1 MKKALS
7 IVILICI
14 LLSLLCGCIVG
25 TPEFLPGEHEGDENY
40 VWVCKEPFVYF
51 ALVNKTEDTE
61 FYLKFYTDSGHGYS
75 SPSFKACF
83 EDETDYTFFYASY
96 NPKDGA
102 TTFAVPGLL
111 DEYSAEEYFWGRGDY
126 YQDYFEFEIGN
137 DFVNFFN
144 GELPTLRFEKMTKE
158 QFCETY
164 GEERYNRMLEEEEKY
179 NETKPVP
186 EFLPGE
192 HEGDENF
199 VWVCKEPL
207 AYLSLVPDD
216 EETIYAFKSCFENED
231 GYSILY
237 ANYDQIGREM
247 LFSELPSDKKSY
259 SQLCFLGVADCHED
273 YFDFTVS
280 QDNADFFDEKAPT
293 LRFEKMTKE
302 EFREEYGEERFYRII
317 AEGESDNQ

>member
-7 IVILICI
+7 VVVLICI
-14 LLSLLCGCIVG
+14 LFSLLCGCTVG

-51 ALVNKTEDTE
+51 ALVNKTEDTD
-61 FYLKFYTDSGHGYS
+61 FYLKFYTDTGSGYA

-83 EDETDYTFFYASY
+83 EDETDYTFFYANY
-96 NPKDGA
+96 NPINGS
-102 TTFAVPGLL
+102 TTFSVPGLL
-111 DEYSAEEYFWGRGDY
+111 DEYSAEEYFGGRGDY
-126 YQDYFEFEIGN
+126 YQDYFEFEVRN

-158 QFCETY
+158 QFFETY

-207 AYLSLVPDD
+207 AYLSLAPDA

-231 GYSILY
+231 GYFILY
-237 ANYDQIGREM
+237 ANYDQICEEIS
-247 LFSELPSDKKSY
+247 FIELPLDKKSY
-259 SQLCFLGVADCHED
+259 SQLFFWGVVDCYED
-273 YFDFTVS
+273 YFDLKVLK
-280 QDNADFFDEKAPT
+280 DNHGLFNGEFPT

-302 EFREEYGEERFYRII
+302 EFHEIYGEERFYRII
-317 AEGESDNQ
+317 TEGESDNN